1 MNRIDDGHTL
11 SLLACAFTRATGRSR
26 SPLFFCFRIFLCW
39 VVNTGI
45 ITVTNKYM
53 VILGIS
59 LIILHC
65 LGWCHKM
72 TPGTWHYIV
81 GNAEVF
87 AFPVSAPCVRGISKS
102 KRMSRS
108 WKEAHNNTLRS
119 KALSN
124 GALDWSNRNC
134 WVFFLIGT
142 SRVSV
147 FSRNDDE
154 SFQPLFQT
162 EAPFFESV
170 VWEKEGC
177 CNRFVKRWDV
187 MVVFHFPVLF
197 IKENLNAQHVFF

>member
-26 SPLFFCFRIFLCW
+26 SRLFFCFRIFWCW

-53 VILGIS
+53 AILGIS
-59 LIILHC
+59 LIIMHC

-81 GNAEVF
+81 GKCGGLCVSSVSSMCQRNFQIQEDESQLEGGTQQHIAIQGFLEWCIGLKQQKLLSF
-87 AFPVSAPCVRGISKS
+87 FP
-102 KRMSRS
+102 
-108 WKEAHNNTLRS
+108 L
-119 KALSN
+119 
-124 GALDWSNRNC
+124 
-134 WVFFLIGT
+134 GT

-154 SFQPLFQT
+154 PFQPLFQT

-170 VWEKEGC
+170 V
-177 CNRFVKRWDV
+177 
-187 MVVFHFPVLF
+187 
-197 IKENLNAQHVFF
+197 